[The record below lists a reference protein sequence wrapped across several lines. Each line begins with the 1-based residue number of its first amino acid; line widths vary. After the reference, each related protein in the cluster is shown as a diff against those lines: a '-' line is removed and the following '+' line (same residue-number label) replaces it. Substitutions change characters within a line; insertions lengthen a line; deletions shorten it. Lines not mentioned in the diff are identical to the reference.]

1 MPSAERRCVYTAL
14 FGGYETLLEQHVAAR
29 YDTDLICF
37 TDDPSLASSSWQI
50 RQVTPRFPLDPD
62 RSSRFP
68 KIMAHELLP
77 DYDASIYIDNTVLLT
92 RDPTEIFDDLLPVGV
107 AMASIRHSYR
117 DSVAAEFDAVVAA
130 GVEAPWACAEQREH
144 YEAYNPEALAAQT
157 LWNGLMLR
165 RHNVEDVKATMAVWW
180 EHVLRYSRR
189 DQLSLHAALHTTGL
203 AVRVHELDNFVSPY
217 HEWPRHGH
225 RLQGRPPVL
234 LFGPE
239 RRIADLE
246 GQLTAAQADRN
257 ALSGE
262 LAAAQAELGVLSA
275 ELTAAQADRNAVSAE
290 LAAAQADRDAVARD
304 LADTRATASWRV
316 TRPLRAIKGAL
327 SKTNRPNP

>member
-14 FGGYETLLEQHVAAR
+14 FGGYETLLEQHVVAR

-37 TDDPSLASSSWQI
+37 TDDPSLTSGSWQI
-50 RQVTPRFPLDPD
+50 RQVTPRFPSDPN

-68 KIMAHELLP
+68 KIMAHEVLP

-92 RDPTEIFDDLLPVGV
+92 RDPAEIFDELLPVGV

-117 DSVAAEFDAVVAA
+117 DSVAAEFDAVVEA
-130 GVEAPWACAEQREH
+130 GVETPWVCAEQREH
-144 YEAYNPEALAAQT
+144 YEASDPAILAAQT

-165 RHNVEDVKATMAVWW
+165 RHNDEDVKATMTLWW

-189 DQLSLHAALHTTGL
+189 DQLSLHAALRTTGL

-225 RLQGRPPVL
+225 RLQRPPVL

-246 GQLTAAQADRN
+246 GELTATQADRTELSAEFAAAQADHT
-257 ALSGE
+257 ALSAK
-262 LAAAQAELGVLSA
+262 LAAAQADHTALSA
-275 ELTAAQADRNAVSAE
+275 K
-290 LAAAQADRDAVARD
+290 LAAAQADRDIVARD
-304 LADTRATASWRV
+304 LADTRATASWRM
-316 TRPLRAIKGAL
+316 TRTLRAVKSAL
-327 SKTNRPNP
+327 SNVLRRD